1 MEIYIL
7 QKTSTYSGRIFNC
20 IIALALSF
28 ISQMWTCRRP
38 TGILILKKFYSTP
51 GVPEESKHETKREKY
66 PSMLTLKAEI
76 WLSSSHFLIIVW
88 IYLHHIYKL
97 GMWQFW
103 FCMPTPTRLQ
113 YCWNQQMNAFWIFFW
128 WYFHLKRWSS
138 NLEEPLF

>member
-20 IIALALSF
+20 IIALDLSF

-66 PSMLTLKAEI
+66 PSMLMLKAKI
-76 WLSSSHFLIIVW
+76 WLSSSHFLIIAW

-97 GMWQFW
+97 RVWQFW
-103 FCMPTPTRLQ
+103 FWVPTPARL
-113 YCWNQQMNAFWIFFW
+113 CWNQHMNAFWIFIFDDI
-128 WYFHLKRWSS
+128 FISS